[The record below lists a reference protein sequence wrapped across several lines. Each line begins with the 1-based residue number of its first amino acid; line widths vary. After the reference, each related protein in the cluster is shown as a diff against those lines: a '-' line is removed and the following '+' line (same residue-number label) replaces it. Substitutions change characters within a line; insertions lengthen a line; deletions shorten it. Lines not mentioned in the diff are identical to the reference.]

1 MDGRVTV
8 TPTRWLQQQPQQ
20 SQQRNSKT
28 SQPTSD
34 KSSETSQPTMPPSS
48 RVVKPKTP
56 SQSQKTQ
63 KTPSRTTDLLEEF
76 GAEFGMT
83 KELITPIEQNIH
95 TDSRGFTSSSR
106 NSTLRSQETSRP
118 VAPAAQEPVKS
129 PVEYATKPKSV
140 REDSS
145 PGIRT
150 VSNANTANT
159 INTINNTN
167 TTSQTI
173 YAPDLQTQYSQQQY
187 SQQQYSQQ
195 QYSQQQYSQQSATS
209 FTDEEINEM
218 LANGYLSIVREMW
231 EYIPAGSHVRFFK
244 KGNGSPNVRFR
255 PGGYIKKHYLT
266 ADGKRILLMETVR
279 GGTNSTP
286 GYITYPM
293 ALDDLDQIWKRY
305 PEEFYVEMHLIYNS
319 LVRKDKQIN
328 DLLSRLTAL
337 ESRFKK

>member
-1 MDGRVTV
+1 MDGRVAV
-8 TPTRWLQQQPQQ
+8 TPTRWLQQPQQQ
-20 SQQRNSKT
+20 SQQQQPQRGKVAVSDKYDTTQSIAQST
-28 SQPTSD
+28 SQQTQ
-34 KSSETSQPTMPPSS
+34 QPQPVS
-48 RVVKPKTP
+48 RGIKPKTP
-56 SQSQKTQ
+56 AQPQ
-63 KTPSRTTDLLEEF
+63 KTPSRTSELLEEF
-76 GAEFGMT
+76 GGEFGMT
-83 KELITPIEQNIH
+83 KELSTPIEQ
-95 TDSRGFTSSSR
+95 SRSYNTGVIDPQKSSR
-106 NSTLRSQETSRP
+106 RAESRT
-118 VAPAAQEPVKS
+118 QEPVKS
-129 PVEYATKPKSV
+129 PSEHQSKPLSV
-140 REDSS
+140 TREDSS
-145 PGIRT
+145 PGVKGNRS
-150 VSNANTANT
+150 VNSASSVNPQT
-159 INTINNTN
+159 INASIPQ
-167 TTSQTI
+167 SH
-173 YAPDLQTQYSQQQY
+173 QQY
-187 SQQQYSQQ
+187 PQPQPQPQQYQQ
-195 QYSQQQYSQQSATS
+195 PQTTTS

-328 DLLSRLTAL
+328 DLLTRVTTL